1 MAKFDKAVTLA
12 AALLRLARQKAGLTQ
27 GDLAERSGVS
37 QQAISAYETG
47 RKDPSL
53 STLERLLRGAGLEM
67 RIHLEPLDT
76 HDDVLNDYLANLPAS
91 ARSEI
96 DETQRERVERD
107 RLKAVRR

>member
-12 AALLRLARQKAGLTQ
+12 AALLRLARQKAELTQ
-27 GDLAERSGVS
+27 SDLAKRSGVS

-76 HDDVLNDYLANLPAS
+76 HDEVLSDYLATLPPNV
-91 ARSEI
+91 RGEI
-96 DETQRERVERD
+96 DETQRERVGRD
-107 RLKAVRR
+107 RLKAIRR